1 MKKKVLLVNPAKPD
15 GFSVNR
21 IHMGFAL
28 FSELLSQA
36 GHQVQVLDYAF
47 LSGIQRKVKLPDLQN
62 VIRSFTPDVI
72 GISVFS
78 YQHSE
83 CLKLLDSISA
93 VTDSPIVLGGP
104 HITMFP
110 KDFANDTRVSYL
122 VRGEA
127 DSIIVGLVERAVR
140 EPFPTLIEA
149 PISLPSQIPSQKLDT
164 FLGSEFLECYQ
175 IQLSRG
181 CPFECSFCNIK
192 IVAGRKVRARE
203 LNVCLEQIAHAI
215 ATQPCINTVTV
226 TDDCPNFD
234 KPRFKEFLRRFASMF
249 PGLTL
254 TIDNMRADLL
264 DEEMIILY
272 SKAGGKNLC
281 LGTESGDPE
290 VFAMIT
296 KGETLNDVVKAA
308 KLVRKHNLQL
318 GLCFVIGL
326 PGDTLKRHQKS
337 IALAKELKPDYVFW
351 NMCVPWPGT
360 AIHEWFLKNGKIG
373 DVRNFSTLI
382 TPSLDFDIPRASSPD
397 FPVEQRIKAW
407 LQANLET
414 FALSFVTRNNFR
426 YFPRNLVRL
435 WSLGKRYGLFS
446 SSIKFLLGFTAFKFF
461 SILRTKFLRRFKSIS

>member
-1 MKKKVLLVNPAKPD
+1 KVLLVNPAKPD

-28 FSELLSQA
+28 FSEILSRA
-36 GHQVQVLDYAF
+36 GHIVQVLDYAF
-47 LSGIQRKVKLPDLQN
+47 LSGIRRKVKPPALQDF
-62 VIRSFTPDVI
+62 IRSFSPDVI
-72 GISVFS
+72 GVSVFS
-78 YQHSE
+78 YQYDE
-83 CLKLLDSISA
+83 CLKILDSISA
-93 VTDSPIVLGGP
+93 VTESPVVLGGP

-110 KDFANDTRVSYL
+110 EDFASDTRVSYL

-127 DSIIVGLVERAVR
+127 ESIIVELVERAVR
-140 EPFPTLIEA
+140 KPVPTLIEA
-149 PISLPSQIPSQKLDT
+149 PNPHPSQIPPQKLDT

-181 CPFECSFCNIK
+181 CPFKCSFCNVQ

-203 LNVCLEQIAHAI
+203 LDVCLEQIAQAV
-215 ATQPCINTVTV
+215 AAQPSINTITV

-234 KPRFKEFLRRFASMF
+234 KPRFKDFLRRFASMF

-254 TIDNMRADLL
+254 TVDNMRADLL

-272 SKAGGKNLC
+272 TRAGGKNLC

-290 VFAMIT
+290 VFAMVT
-296 KGETLNDVVKAA
+296 KGETLDDVVKTSN
-308 KLVRKHNLQL
+308 LVRKHNLQL

-326 PGDTLKRHQKS
+326 PGDTLERHQKS
-337 IALAKELKPDYVFW
+337 IALAKELNPDYVFW

-360 AIHEWFLKNGKIG
+360 GIYEWFLKNGEIG

-382 TPSLDFDIPRASSPD
+382 TPSLDFDIPRAYSPE

-407 LQANLET
+407 IQANLET
-414 FALSFVTRNNFR
+414 FSLPFLTRNNFR
-426 YFPRNLVRL
+426 SFPRNLLRL
-435 WSLGKRYGLFS
+435 FSLGMRYGLFLS
-446 SSIKFLLGFTAFKFF
+446 SVKFLVGLTVFKFC
-461 SILRTKFLRRFKSIS
+461 SILRTKFLRRFKRV